1 MIIKE
6 IQGLRSFAVILI
18 LFFHLGIPNF
28 ELGYLGV
35 DIFFIISGF
44 IFTKIILK
52 SIETKKFSIKEYFK
66 RRILRLF
73 PALFITLFI
82 VTLR

>member
-18 LFFHLGIPNF
+18 LFLFYGIPNF

-35 DIFFIISGF
+35 DIFFIMKMASS
-44 IFTKIILK
+44 LK
-52 SIETKKFSIKEYFK
+52 NNFKLIETKRFSIKEYFK

-73 PALFITLFI
+73 PALFITL
-82 VTLR
+82 LL